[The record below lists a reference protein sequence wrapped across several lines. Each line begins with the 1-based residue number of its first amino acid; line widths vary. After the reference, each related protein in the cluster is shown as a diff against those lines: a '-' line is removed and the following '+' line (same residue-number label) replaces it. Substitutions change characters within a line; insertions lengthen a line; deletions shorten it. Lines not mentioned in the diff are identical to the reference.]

1 MYRIGEVVVD
11 AVSKTDHVPPPA
23 GGRQPK
29 PQGRGEYSRT
39 LERLARFTLRHKLA
53 VVGAWIAAAAAL
65 AILFPQLEA
74 VVREQSLDPLPSD
87 VASFQSLDRMG
98 EAFDEK
104 GATNS
109 VFVTMENPAG
119 LSETVRDRY
128 ETMVDRLRSD
138 SEHVLSVRDL
148 VGDPRTARQA
158 TSADGQAWYLPVGV
172 AGTIGGTTSTLA
184 IEAVREIAREAFDG
198 TGTSVHVT
206 GPPATFSDQITTAEA
221 DLTVITLATI
231 ALIVTILLIVYRSVF
246 TALLPLIVV
255 GMSLAVGRGLLSWFG
270 QSGFPL
276 SQFTIAFMTAILL
289 GAGVDYSVF
298 FISRFHERL
307 RQGMDPDDAIV
318 DAAAS
323 IGRVI
328 LASAATVALAF
339 LAMLLAKLS
348 AFASV
353 GPACAVAVVVGFA
366 ATVTL
371 LPPLLSTAARRGI
384 GLPRTELTR
393 KYWNRVGV
401 LVIRRPVP
409 LFAVSMV
416 ALLALSA
423 VAATMQVTYDDRA
436 GQPAESD
443 SNLGYALLDSHFP
456 RDTVIAEFLLIQS
469 PRDMRTA
476 RGLADLEQ
484 MATRVAQMP
493 GVTRVVGITRP
504 TGSRLEQAELP
515 WQNARIGDEVQKSVD
530 AGNSRRG
537 QLETLAGGADQLAD
551 ALALLDRQISEGLAP
566 LAPLLT
572 QVQSTGSA
580 LSQYEPLLS
589 VLADNAP
596 AIDNL
601 MRTSNSL
608 RSAAESVD
616 NAITALAPVVPQL
629 DMPWCDAV
637 PTCVQLRTRASDLVR
652 THRSGLFT
660 DMARLGDDLQSAD
673 TPVSEVVGRLQSA
686 ANSLNQTVGSIPAD
700 LSGQL
705 TQLQSGVH
713 QLAEGAGLLADGVRS
728 LVDSNLDM
736 LGGMSQ
742 LATQLRAASRDVGG
756 TDSAVGFYLP
766 PNAFDDDRFA
776 YAAQQFVSPDGK
788 TVRFIVQTS
797 SDPYSA
803 DAMRLSE
810 RIQGVAE
817 SALPNTTLDAAEVSM
832 AGFPAINSDLQ
843 ELMTRDF
850 WVLALATLLIVGLI
864 LMALLRALVAPLYL
878 LMTVVLNYAATLGV
892 GVVFFQYIL
901 GESIH
906 WTVPLLA
913 FIVLVAVG
921 ADYNMLLVSRLREES
936 ITSTRVSVLRTIVKT
951 GSVITSAGIIF
962 AGSMFGLMAGS
973 VSTLVQ
979 AGFIIGMGL
988 LLDTFVVRTIVVPLI
1003 AAKLGT
1009 VNWWPRR
1016 PHQCA
1021 PHRQQATSPVG
1032 AAPAGDVRRV

>member
-11 AVSKTDHVPPPA
+11 AVSKTDHVPPPPA

-74 VVREQSLDPLPSD
+74 VVREQSLDPLPPRD

-353 GPACAVAVVVGFA
+353 GPACAVAVVVGGFA

-384 GLPRTELTR
+384 GLPPHRTHQEVLEQGGC
-393 KYWNRVGV
+393 VGDSQTG
-401 LVIRRPVP
+401 PP

-493 GVTRVVGITRP
+493 GVTRVVGITRRP
-504 TGSRLEQAELP
+504 APVSNRPSCLAERS
-515 WQNARIGDEVQKSVD
+515 NR
-530 AGNSRRG
+530 RRG
-537 QLETLAGGADQLAD
+537 AEVRRCRQFPTWPVGDPRRRGGRPTCGRSGTPRSADQRGPRTTRTVAD
-551 ALALLDRQISEGLAP
+551 PGAIHGFGSVTVRTVVVGAGRQRTRDRQPDAYEQLA
-566 LAPLLT
+566 T
-572 QVQSTGSA
+572 VGSGKRR
-580 LSQYEPLLS
+580 QR
-589 VLADNAP
+589 DH
-596 AIDNL
+596 
-601 MRTSNSL
+601 
-608 RSAAESVD
+608 
-616 NAITALAPVVPQL
+616 
-629 DMPWCDAV
+629 
-637 PTCVQLRTRASDLVR
+637 RTRACGAPNWTCLVR
-652 THRSGLFT
+652 RCADVCPAPHPGKRSGAHTPQRALHRHGP
-660 DMARLGDDLQSAD
+660 ARRRSSVRRHPRYLRSSAD
-673 TPVSEVVGRLQSA
+673 CR
-686 ANSLNQTVGSIPAD
+686 
-700 LSGQL
+700 
-705 TQLQSGVH
+705 
-713 QLAEGAGLLADGVRS
+713 VR
-728 LVDSNLDM
+728 
-736 LGGMSQ
+736 Q
-742 LATQLRAASRDVGG
+742 
-756 TDSAVGFYLP
+756 
-766 PNAFDDDRFA
+766 
-776 YAAQQFVSPDGK
+776 
-788 TVRFIVQTS
+788 
-797 SDPYSA
+797 
-803 DAMRLSE
+803 
-810 RIQGVAE
+810 
-817 SALPNTTLDAAEVSM
+817 
-832 AGFPAINSDLQ
+832 
-843 ELMTRDF
+843 
-850 WVLALATLLIVGLI
+850 
-864 LMALLRALVAPLYL
+864 
-878 LMTVVLNYAATLGV
+878 
-892 GVVFFQYIL
+892 
-901 GESIH
+901 IH
-906 WTVPLLA
+906 
-913 FIVLVAVG
+913 
-921 ADYNMLLVSRLREES
+921 
-936 ITSTRVSVLRTIVKT
+936 
-951 GSVITSAGIIF
+951 
-962 AGSMFGLMAGS
+962 
-973 VSTLVQ
+973 
-979 AGFIIGMGL
+979 
-988 LLDTFVVRTIVVPLI
+988 
-1003 AAKLGT
+1003 
-1009 VNWWPRR
+1009 
-1016 PHQCA
+1016 
-1021 PHRQQATSPVG
+1021 
-1032 AAPAGDVRRV
+1032 